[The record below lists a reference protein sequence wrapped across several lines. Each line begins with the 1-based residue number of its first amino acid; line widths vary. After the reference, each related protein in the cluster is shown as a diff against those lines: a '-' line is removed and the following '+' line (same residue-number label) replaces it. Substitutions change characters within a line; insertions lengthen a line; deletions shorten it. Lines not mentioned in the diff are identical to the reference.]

1 MNIFERTW
9 KMIQKNPLAA
19 FAAFEG
25 LSFLGGAVFPETSRD
40 LTDALRFKD
49 RQVPAGSTM
58 QNYQTGNFGARSG
71 APGYRPAQRGVP
83 QYKSVARTGVF
94 GNTSGVLYDIQ
105 KGIGS
110 FLAAPIDLGRRFSP
124 WAKSGNVG
132 WNYFTGKNGATWK
145 DVQKAIRTDLGLSE
159 DQAGDIVGN
168 VLGSGASGF
177 LGMDG
182 AGKPKGGRQQI
193 KITHKNFPGYSS
205 QIERMRQ
212 ARQTQGYG
220 PNQLRAIALAFN
232 DENLRKINRET
243 SDVKRNKQTINL
255 PGSLRIL
262 S

>member
-25 LSFLGGAVFPETSRD
+25 LSFLGGAVFPETSRG

-49 RQVPAGSTM
+49 RQVPTA
-58 QNYQTGNFGARSG
+58 SG
-71 APGYRPAQRGVP
+71 AKNLGAYGQPSQLST
-83 QYKSVARTGVF
+83 KSIARTGIF
-94 GNTSGVLYDIQ
+94 GNTSGALYDIQ

-110 FLAAPIDLGRRFSP
+110 FLAAPIDIGRRFSP

-132 WNYFTGKNGATWK
+132 WNYFTGKNGAGWK

-159 DQAGDIVGN
+159 AQTEGIVEN

-182 AGKPKGGRQQI
+182 AGKPKGGGGRQQI
-193 KITHKNFPGYSS
+193 KIGHKNFPGYGS
-205 QIERMRQ
+205 QIERMKQ
-212 ARQTQGYG
+212 ARQSQGYG

-232 DENLRKINRET
+232 DQNLSTINRET

-255 PGSLRIL
+255 PGSLRTL
-262 S
+262 

>member
-25 LSFLGGAVFPETSRD
+25 LSFLGGAVFPEESRS

-49 RQVPAGSTM
+49 RTE
-58 QNYQTGNFGARSG
+58 
-71 APGYRPAQRGVP
+71 PGYTNKNLGAYGQPSTFTT
-83 QYKSVARTGVF
+83 KSVPRTGVF

-159 DQAGDIVGN
+159 DQAEDIVGN

-182 AGKPKGGRQQI
+182 AGKPKGGGGRLQI
-193 KITHKNFPGYSS
+193 KIAHKNFPGYGS
-205 QIERMRQ
+205 QIERMKQ
-212 ARQTQGYG
+212 SRQTQGYG

-232 DENLRKINRET
+232 DENLRRVNRET

-255 PGSLRIL
+255 PGSLRTL

>member
-49 RQVPAGSTM
+49 RTESGGYTNKNLSAYGQPSTF
-58 QNYQTGNFGARSG
+58 TT
-71 APGYRPAQRGVP
+71 
-83 QYKSVARTGVF
+83 KSVTPRTGIF
-94 GNTSGVLYDIQ
+94 GNTSGALYDIQ

-132 WNYFTGKNGATWK
+132 WNYFTGKNGAGWK
-145 DVQKAIRTDLGLSE
+145 DVQEAIRTDLGL
-159 DQAGDIVGN
+159 DKGQAEDIVGN

-182 AGKPKGGRQQI
+182 AGKPKGGGGRQQI
-193 KITHKNFPGYSS
+193 KIAHKNFPGYGS
-205 QIERMRQ
+205 QIERMKQ
-212 ARQTQGYG
+212 SRQTQGYG

-255 PGSLRIL
+255 PGSLRTL